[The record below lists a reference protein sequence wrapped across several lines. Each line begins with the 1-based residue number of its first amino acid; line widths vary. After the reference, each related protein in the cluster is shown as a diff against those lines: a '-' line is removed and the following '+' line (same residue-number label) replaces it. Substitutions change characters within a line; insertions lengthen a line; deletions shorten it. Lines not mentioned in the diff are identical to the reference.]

1 MNQKFLLKWTEK
13 GPIVIETKSNIISYE
28 TIKNHVA
35 DLVDYVSYID
45 FGNTKYEIIVDDEG
59 ICKKLPITFIVVD
72 KVNLKICSPLAGPCL
87 IVKSDSEGNNL
98 PLEFEDVIKIIL
110 HVKEVEGKYFVEL
123 DNEYVNKT
131 NEMLM
136 KFFAS
141 KCR

>member
-1 MNQKFLLKWTEK
+1 MWYNEYRNKERGTQGSTKVKKMNQKFLLKWTEK

-87 IVKSDSEGNNL
+87 IVKSDSEIGR
-98 PLEFEDVIKIIL
+98 
-110 HVKEVEGKYFVEL
+110 
-123 DNEYVNKT
+123 
-131 NEMLM
+131 
-136 KFFAS
+136 AS
-141 KCR
+141 CRERV

>member
-1 MNQKFLLKWTEK
+1 M
-13 GPIVIETKSNIISYE
+13 
-28 TIKNHVA
+28 
-35 DLVDYVSYID
+35 VDYVSYID

-110 HVKEVEGKYFVEL
+110 HVKEVEGKYFIEL

-136 KFFAS
+136 KFFTS

>member
-1 MNQKFLLKWTEK
+1 MRFTWTEK

-110 HVKEVEGKYFVEL
+110 HVKEVEGKYFIEL

-136 KFFAS
+136 KFFTS
-141 KCR
+141 KCG

>member
-13 GPIVIETKSNIISYE
+13 GPIVIETKSNIISYD

-110 HVKEVEGKYFVEL
+110 HVKEVEGKYFIEL

-136 KFFAS
+136 KFFTS
-141 KCR
+141 KCG